1 MDSARSF
8 VKESRG
14 MTWWLWMLL
23 GLALAIAE
31 AQIPTNFFLLAF
43 GLGGLVVGLVTL
55 VGLITT
61 PWVEWLV
68 FSLASVAAVVLF
80 QRTLSR
86 GHPTDGGRM
95 VDDLRRESATV
106 TEDVPAGGIGR
117 AELRGTT
124 WTARGSDGLALPRGT
139 HCRVDRVDGLTLWL
153 RPE

>member
-1 MDSARSF
+1 MA
-8 VKESRG
+8 
-14 MTWWLWMLL
+14 WWLWMIL

-43 GLGGLVVGLVTL
+43 GIGGLVVGLLT
-55 VGLITT
+55 GLGVIAT
-61 PWVEWLV
+61 PWLEWLV

-80 QRTLSR
+80 QRTLSH
-86 GHPTDGGRM
+86 GQAEGGRM
-95 VDDLRRESATV
+95 VDDLRRETATV

-124 WTARGSDGLALPRGT
+124 WTARGSDGLALARGT
-139 HCRVDRVDGLTLWL
+139 RCRVERVDGLTLWL